1 MWMIFD
7 WDNDVNSKSIYAF
20 FSQQPMQVENK
31 TVIITGAGSGIGAA
45 TAKLFAR
52 HKATVIASDMDLEGA
67 KRTVAT
73 IEEQGGNA
81 MAIQTNVAFHEEVA
95 ELVNRTVS
103 EYGKLD
109 VLINNAGTGPRQL
122 RKTGDFGLDDWDRV
136 IRVNQTGVFYGM
148 KYALQQMAKQG
159 YGGIVNVASLAG
171 VKASINHISYAA
183 SKFAV
188 VGMTK
193 AAALEYAAM
202 NIRINAVC
210 PSYTESGL
218 LDKLLS
224 MGPNVES
231 ILKRHIP
238 MNRFC
243 TAEEVA
249 EAIVWLASDS
259 TGYITGQAIVLD
271 GGAQL

>member
-1 MWMIFD
+1 
-7 WDNDVNSKSIYAF
+7 
-20 FSQQPMQVENK
+20 MQVENK
-31 TVIITGAGSGIGAA
+31 TVIITGAASGIGAA

-52 HKATVIASDMDLEGA
+52 HGATVVASDMDLAGA
-67 KRTVAT
+67 ERTVT
-73 IEEQGGNA
+73 SIEEQGGKGLA
-81 MAIQTNVAFHEEVA
+81 MQANVANHEEVA
-95 ELVNRTVS
+95 ELVNRTVA
-103 EYGKLD
+103 ECGQLD
-109 VLINNAGTGPRQL
+109 ILVNNAGTGPRQMK
-122 RKTGDFGLDDWDRV
+122 KTGDFELSDWDRV
-136 IRVNQTGVFYGM
+136 ILVNQTGVFYGM

-159 YGGIVNVASLAG
+159 HGGIVNVASLAG
-171 VKASINHISYAA
+171 VKASMNHISYAA

-193 AAALEYAAM
+193 AAALEYAAL

-210 PSYTESGL
+210 PGYTESAL

-224 MGPNVES
+224 MGPKVEA